1 MFGISFIELYAMS
14 LSSAENSAPGAI
26 PDNVSTEEAQIRDS
40 LRRCSESTIRAALA
54 YRLTKD
60 PAHTL
65 PVVTGIIERYV
76 DPELRPKLAE
86 GGENLRFIED
96 LALDS
101 LTMMEIVMLV
111 EEVTGLTISND
122 ELRGLATVG
131 DIRVFID
138 RKARG
143 EPAPATGTAP
153 SPDASVSA

>member
-1 MFGISFIELYAMS
+1 M
-14 LSSAENSAPGAI
+14 
-26 PDNVSTEEAQIRDS
+26 
-40 LRRCSESTIRAALA
+40 
-54 YRLTKD
+54 
-60 PAHTL
+60 

-76 DPELRPKLAE
+76 DPELRPKLVD
-86 GGENLRFIED
+86 GGESLRFIED

-143 EPAPATGTAP
+143 EPAPAHDPAAG
-153 SPDASVSA
+153 SDAAVSA

>member
-1 MFGISFIELYAMS
+1 M
-14 LSSAENSAPGAI
+14 
-26 PDNVSTEEAQIRDS
+26 
-40 LRRCSESTIRAALA
+40 A
-54 YRLTKD
+54 YRQTKD

-65 PVVTGIIERYV
+65 TVVVGIIERYV

-86 GGENLRFIED
+86 NGESLRFIED

-131 DIRVFID
+131 DIRAFID
-138 RKARG
+138 RKASG
-143 EPAPATGTAP
+143 DTAPA
-153 SPDASVSA
+153 SA

>member
-1 MFGISFIELYAMS
+1 MS
-14 LSSAENSAPGAI
+14 SSAENPLPSSSAPALS
-26 PDNVSTEEAQIRDS
+26 DEAQIRES
-40 LRRCSESTIRAALA
+40 LRRCSEPTIQAALA
-54 YRLTKD
+54 YRSTKD
-60 PAHTL
+60 PVHTL
-65 PVVTGIIERYV
+65 PIVVGIIERYV
-76 DPELRPKLAE
+76 DPELRPKLAG
-86 GGENLRFIED
+86 GGEQLRFIED

-143 EPAPATGTAP
+143 ESTPVQDAAANSDTA
-153 SPDASVSA
+153 ASA

>member
-1 MFGISFIELYAMS
+1 M
-14 LSSAENSAPGAI
+14 
-26 PDNVSTEEAQIRDS
+26 
-40 LRRCSESTIRAALA
+40 RRCSEPTIQAALA
-54 YRLTKD
+54 YRETKD
-60 PAHTL
+60 PVHTL
-65 PVVTGIIERYV
+65 PIVVGIIERYV
-76 DPELRPKLAE
+76 DPELRPKLAD
-86 GGENLRFIED
+86 GGESLRFIED

-143 EPAPATGTAP
+143 EPTPVQDSASGAQAP
-153 SPDASVSA
+153 SSVLAK

>member
-1 MFGISFIELYAMS
+1 MS
-14 LSSAENSAPGAI
+14 SSAENPLPSSPAAAL
-26 PDNVSTEEAQIRDS
+26 PDEAQIRES
-40 LRRCSESTIRAALA
+40 MRRCSEPTIQAALA
-54 YRLTKD
+54 YRETKD
-60 PAHTL
+60 PVHTL
-65 PVVTGIIERYV
+65 PIVVGIIERYV
-76 DPELRPKLAE
+76 DPELRPKLAD
-86 GGENLRFIED
+86 GGESLRFIED

-143 EPAPATGTAP
+143 EPTPVQDSASGAQAP
-153 SPDASVSA
+153 SSVLAK

>member
-1 MFGISFIELYAMS
+1 MT
-14 LSSAENSAPGAI
+14 SSAENPGPSSPSDSVSA
-26 PDNVSTEEAQIRDS
+26 EEAQIRDS
-40 LRRCSESTIRAALA
+40 LRRCSEPTIQAALA
-54 YRLTKD
+54 YRQTKD
-60 PAHTL
+60 PEHTL
-65 PVVTGIIERYV
+65 PVVIGIIERYV

-86 GGENLRFIED
+86 SGESLRFVED

-131 DIRVFID
+131 DIRSFID

-143 EPAPATGTAP
+143 EVSAAAPASDPG
-153 SPDASVSA
+153 ASISG